1 MDVSNILHQYLHGR
15 SKEVKCKRKLN
26 MKKRKSAK
34 DFLSIAYFHIRKE
47 CDDAKKD
54 IFSSQMMR
62 KLPIYVLYIM
72 NECLKTNLSLRET
85 FFF

>member
-1 MDVSNILHQYLHGR
+1 
-15 SKEVKCKRKLN
+15 

-54 IFSSQMMR
+54 IFSSQMMPNVSN